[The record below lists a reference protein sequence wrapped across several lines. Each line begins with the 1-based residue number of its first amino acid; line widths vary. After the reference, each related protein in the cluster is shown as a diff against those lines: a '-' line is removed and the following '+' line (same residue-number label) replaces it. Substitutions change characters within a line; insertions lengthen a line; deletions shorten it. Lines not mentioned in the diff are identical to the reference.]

1 MSKFVLVDCISQ
13 YRMRYIIEVPD
24 NHNEHEYPCSAEQWA
39 LDTVT
44 AEEMKEFSQLYLGET
59 IVSSREITK
68 EEIVPL
74 CDIDNEYCKSWDDD
88 KKVEVFVTEVGYKKD
103 W

>member
-24 NHNEHEYPCSAEQWA
+24 NHNEQEDPCSAEQWA

-44 AEEMKEFSQLYLGET
+44 SEEMQEFSQLYLGET

>member
-24 NHNEHEYPCSAEQWA
+24 NHNEQEYPCSAEQWA

-44 AEEMKEFSQLYLGET
+44 AEEMQEFSQLYLGET

>member
-1 MSKFVLVDCISQ
+1 MSKFVLVDTISQ

-24 NHNEHEYPCSAEQWA
+24 DHNEREYPCSAETWA
-39 LDTVT
+39 ADTVT
-44 AEEMKEFSQLYLGET
+44 AEEAKEFSQLWLGET
-59 IVSSREITK
+59 IVSTREITK
-68 EEIVPL
+68 EEIIPL

>member
-1 MSKFVLVDCISQ
+1 MSKFVLVDTISQ

-24 NHNEHEYPCSAEQWA
+24 DHNEREYPCSADTWA
-39 LDTVT
+39 SDTVT
-44 AEEMKEFSQLYLGET
+44 AEEAKEFSQLWLGET
-59 IVSSREITK
+59 IVSTREITK